1 MDCWWYPE
9 WERASQAWR
18 GKWKSARTMLMGN
31 NVIDI
36 IACWQLWRIC
46 HCDWLGHQYP
56 LFPSHQTRPLAAHSD
71 VILNEFTQIIGGNVC
86 TFQLLLFAM
95 HGCACLR
102 VCGCVCIVPVAHKEP
117 MVNTIWIVEVVGS
130 CGWMGSNQC
139 VGMRKQQYLMPLIFY
154 YYYSS
159 LPGKDAEQC
168 ETKLI
173 LCVSALL
180 PGYRI
185 HGIKCKHNNRQWTRQ
200 RKRERGGDRNIVS

>member
-1 MDCWWYPE
+1 MTNLSLRLTRSSISFISFPPDTPTGRPQWCNPKRIHTNY
-9 WERASQAWR
+9 WR
-18 GKWKSARTMLMGN
+18 KCVHISITS
-31 NVIDI
+31 
-36 IACWQLWRIC
+36 IC
-46 HCDWLGHQYP
+46 HAWLC
-56 LFPSHQTRPLAAHSD
+56 
-71 VILNEFTQIIGGNVC
+71 VC
-86 TFQLLLFAM
+86 ASVR
-95 HGCACLR
+95 ACE
-102 VCGCVCIVPVAHKEP
+102 CGCVCIVPVAHKEP

-180 PGYRI
+180 PGYRT
-185 HGIKCKHNNRQWTRQ
+185 HGIQCKHNNRQWTRQ

>member
-1 MDCWWYPE
+1 
-9 WERASQAWR
+9 
-18 GKWKSARTMLMGN
+18 MGN

-56 LFPSHQTRPLAAHSD
+56 LFPPHRTRLLLPHSD

-95 HGCACLR
+95 HECACVR
-102 VCGCVCIVPVAHKEP
+102 VCVYMGVGVFALCQLYNEP

-130 CGWMGSNQC
+130 SGWMWSNQC

-154 YYYSS
+154 YYYLS

-173 LCVSALL
+173 LYVSALL
-180 PGYRI
+180 PGYRT
-185 HGIKCKHNNRQWTRQ
+185 HGIKCKHNTGSG
-200 RKRERGGDRNIVS
+200 RKKVRERERNIDS